1 MMADMSFQARP
12 FAFDRVFAIAE
23 PDLSGSAGELALRL
37 AAAEAQLAALR
48 ADHAAALA
56 TAYAEAFEAGLREGR
71 QERDTALLSA
81 ADALQAGIED
91 IAERH
96 GAVLDGLAQDAAEVA
111 LAAADMLAGH
121 AVALAPVQAID
132 DAIARVLGQVAR
144 GQEVV
149 IRVHPDLVT
158 DIEARIADRQ
168 SRDRRRLALVV
179 IEDITLAPGDAQI
192 AWDSGG
198 VVLDAAARRAAVL
211 AELAPLLGA

>member
-23 PDLSGSAGELALRL
+23 PDLSGSASELALRL
-37 AAAEAQLAALR
+37 AAAEAQIEALR
-48 ADHAAALA
+48 ADHVAMLA
-56 TAYAEAFEAGLREGR
+56 VARAEAFEAGLHEAR
-71 QERDTALLSA
+71 QERDAALLSA
-81 ADALQAGIED
+81 ADALQAGLEEIE
-91 IAERH
+91 ERH

-111 LAAADMLAGH
+111 LAAADLLAGH
-121 AVALAPVQAID
+121 AVAVAPVQTID
-132 DAIARVLGQVAR
+132 HAIARVLAQIAR

-149 IRVHPDLVT
+149 IRVNPDLVG
-158 DIEARIADRQ
+158 DVEARIADRQ

-179 IEDITLAPGDAQI
+179 VEDVTLPPGDAQI
-192 AWDSGG
+192 TWDSGG

>member
-37 AAAEAQLAALR
+37 AAAEAQIAVMR

-56 TAYAEAFEAGLREGR
+56 AAYAEAFEAGLCEAR
-71 QERDTALLSA
+71 QERDAALLSA

-96 GAVLDGLAQDAAEVA
+96 GAVLDSLAQDAAEVA

-132 DAIARVLGQVAR
+132 DAIARVLAQVAR

-149 IRVHPDLVT
+149 IRVHPGLVVDVET
-158 DIEARIADRQ
+158 RIADRQ
-168 SRDRRRLALVV
+168 SRDRRRLALMVM
-179 IEDITLAPGDAQI
+179 EDITLAPGDAQI
-192 AWDSGG
+192 TWDSGG

-211 AELAPLLGA
+211 AELAPLLGM